1 MRMLSMRKGLA
12 LTIAATVAV
21 LAGCSGSKPQETA
34 NPASNGSA
42 PAVSTTK
49 IKFYHAM
56 DPKTAQGKVLQDLVK
71 QFNDSQK
78 EVAVEDVYQAGS
90 YAGVDKAVSN
100 DIQAG
105 GAVPAVIQASDSGL
119 TNYVDANALVDVES
133 FIADDKADLLQSV
146 LGPLTFNGKLYAV
159 PFNKSMLVTIYDK
172 TVIKTAPKNWD
183 EFKAMAKE
191 ATVKDKK
198 FGTVVE
204 PTNFFFG
211 QFMVQA
217 GGEWLTKD
225 GKAAF
230 NSDAGVQSMQYL
242 ADLVKDG
249 SATILKQGEFSSNL
263 FNEGRVAMILTTS
276 ASYAHITKPADQWAA
291 APLIAGPKNDMVPFS
306 GANFAIL
313 KQAKPEEQKAAGTFI
328 KFMIS
333 KDAQVKWAVGET
345 GYMPVRKSALDTKEW
360 KDFVAAK
367 PNYKVFETSF
377 SKGTVQPNVKVW
389 ASVQKEINA
398 AMDSI
403 LLGQKDPKSGLDAAA
418 TKAND
423 LLAKK

>member
-1 MRMLSMRKGLA
+1 MLSMRKGLA
-12 LTIAATVAV
+12 LTMAATVAV
-21 LAGCSGSKPQETA
+21 LAGCGSTKPQETA
-34 NPASNGSA
+34 NPGSNANA
-42 PAVSTTK
+42 PVSMTN

-56 DPKTAQGKVLQDLVK
+56 DPKTAQGTVLKALVK

-78 EVAVEDVYQAGS
+78 EVAVEDVYQQNS
-90 YAGVDKAVSN
+90 YAGVDKAVTN
-100 DIQAG
+100 DIQSG
-105 GAVPAVIQASDSGL
+105 GAVPAVVQVNDSSL
-119 TNYVDANALVDVES
+119 TNYFDQGALVDVES
-133 FIADDKADLLQSV
+133 YISDDKGDLLQSV
-146 LGPLTFNGKLYAV
+146 LGPLTFNGKLYAA

-172 TVIKTAPKNWD
+172 TVVKAAPKNWD
-183 EFKAMAKE
+183 EFKAAAKA

-204 PTNFFFG
+204 PTNYFFG

-217 GGEWLTKD
+217 GGEWLNKD
-225 GKAAF
+225 GKTAAF

-276 ASYAHITKPADQWAA
+276 ASFAHITKPADQWAA
-291 APLIAGPKNDMVPFS
+291 APLIGGPKNDLVPFS
-306 GANFAIL
+306 GANLAIL
-313 KQAKPEEQKAAGTFI
+313 KAAKPEEQKAAGKFI

-333 KDAQVKWAVGET
+333 KDSQVKWAIGET
-345 GYMPVRKSALDTKEW
+345 GYMPVRKSSLDTKEW

-377 SKGTVQPNVKVW
+377 NKGTVQPNVKVW

-398 AMDSI
+398 AMDGI
-403 LLGQKDPKSGLDAAA
+403 LLGQKEPKAGLDAAA
-418 TKAND
+418 AKAND
-423 LLAKK
+423 LLVKK